1 MNNRKRIASGA
12 VSVLLCMATLTN
24 NVSAKTISQL
34 MSESRSVQNQ
44 ISQNKS
50 QLTSAQNAKA
60 AAVSDLQALDN
71 QLSAVQSELA
81 TLNGRLAAT
90 TVKLQKSQEEYDA
103 AVVKKNEQHDTLLK
117 RVRIMYENGSMGY
130 MEALFESKDF
140 NDFFKRLEYARAIM
154 DYDKKLL
161 ESYEAA
167 EEIIA
172 QNVETIKTEKA
183 NIENLQQQQLAK
195 QTQLN
200 TAIQNKQSI
209 INRMD
214 KASAAYAS
222 NIASLQQQSAY
233 VQRLISQS
241 QAIAAAATRQ
251 TKTTAGNRKTNTKSN
266 YRYSTSTSKSTSTK
280 SSGNRTYTYTNSG
293 SGSSSGYGSSG
304 AAQSAAVDYSNTN
317 TTTTYNNE
325 SSAGFGYDNSQVAS
339 SSDVVAAADGTV
351 IYSGNRAGYGKCVVV
366 DHGDGYTTVY
376 ANNNYIDVSLGQTVK
391 RGDVIGGASSGY
403 SSGQYNDFDAKIGGS
418 HSNVDSYIDQ

>member
-1 MNNRKRIASGA
+1 
-12 VSVLLCMATLTN
+12 
-24 NVSAKTISQL
+24 
-34 MSESRSVQNQ
+34 MSESRSMQSQ

-60 AAVSDLQALDN
+60 AAVSDLQSLDN

-183 NIENLQQQQLAK
+183 NIESLQQQQLEK

-214 KASAAYAS
+214 KASATYAS
-222 NIASLQQQSAY
+222 NIANLQQQSAY

-251 TKTTAGNRKTNTKSN
+251 TKTTAGNRKTNTSSS
-266 YRYSTSTSKSTSTK
+266 YRYSTSTSKSTGTK
-280 SSGNRTYTYTNSG
+280 SSGTGTYIN
-293 SGSSSGYGSSG
+293 SGSSSGSSG
-304 AAQSAAVDYSNTN
+304 ATQSEAIDYSNTN

-325 SSAGFGYDNSQVAS
+325 SSAGFGYDNAQAAA

>member
-1 MNNRKRIASGA
+1 
-12 VSVLLCMATLTN
+12 
-24 NVSAKTISQL
+24 
-34 MSESRSVQNQ
+34 VQNQ

-50 QLTSAQNAKA
+50 QLASAQNTKA

-183 NIENLQQQQLAK
+183 NIENLQQQQLEK

-214 KASAAYAS
+214 KASATYAS

-251 TKTTAGNRKTNTKSN
+251 TKTTAGNRKTNTTSSYK
-266 YRYSTSTSKSTSTK
+266 YSTSTSKSTTS
-280 SSGNRTYTYTNSG
+280 SSGNKTYTYTNSG
-293 SGSSSGYGSSG
+293 SGSSSGGTT
-304 AAQSAAVDYSNTN
+304 QSEAVDYSNTN

-325 SSAGFGYDNSQVAS
+325 SSAGFGYDNSSVAS